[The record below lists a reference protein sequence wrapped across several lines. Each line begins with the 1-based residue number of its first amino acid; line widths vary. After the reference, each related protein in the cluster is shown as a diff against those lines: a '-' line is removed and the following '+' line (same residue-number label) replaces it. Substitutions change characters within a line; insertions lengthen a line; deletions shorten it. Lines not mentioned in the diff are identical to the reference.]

1 MEKELLFC
9 RDSYTAAA
17 LWCVGNN
24 VAFLMFISPC
34 ETGEPSMLLHP
45 ILIKMLIKPSLSHA
59 DNFDRIKKE
68 ENRPTS
74 EGIFMRCRFL

>member
-9 RDSYTAAA
+9 RDSYTDAA

-24 VAFLMFISPC
+24 VAFFDVHLPMWDR
-34 ETGEPSMLLHP
+34 EPSMLLHP

-74 EGIFMRCRFL
+74 KGIFMRCRFL